1 MGKKKDI
8 DVSELIERRIVG
20 VEAACYAL
28 GCGKDKLYELLSA
41 GEIESYLDGKSRKI
55 VVASID
61 RYIARQLEA
70 SRQFERYHRPVRRA
84 EHQHEL
90 ETT

>member
-28 GCGKDKLYELLSA
+28 GCGGDRLYELLNS

-61 RYIARQLEA
+61 RYIAHRLE
-70 SRQFERYHRPVRRA
+70 SSKQFERYHRPVRH
-84 EHQHEL
+84 EHQPEL

>member
-8 DVSELIERRIVG
+8 DVSEQIARRIVG
-20 VEAACYAL
+20 VQAACYAL
-28 GCGKDKLYELLSA
+28 GCGRDRLYELLST

-61 RYIARQLEA
+61 RYITRRLE
-70 SRQFERYHRPVRRA
+70 SSKQFEPYRRSA
-84 EHQHEL
+84 RRDEHQHEL